1 MTKLSL
7 YVLAATILCC
17 SCSNSTS
24 DKMVSV
30 ESTAENDSI
39 ECSDEYLG
47 MSHFADTLTVG
58 QYHQM
63 ILDAIANGDKSGK
76 WKLSMLMLA
85 WPVD

>member
-7 YVLAATILCC
+7 YVLASTILLC
-17 SCSNSTS
+17 SCRNSTS

-39 ECSDEYLG
+39 EYDEYLG

-63 ILDAIANGDKSGK
+63 ILDAIANGDKNGK

>member
-1 MTKLSL
+1 MIKLSL

-24 DKMVSV
+24 DKMVS
-30 ESTAENDSI
+30 EEATAGNDSM
-39 ECSDEYLG
+39 EYFEYPG
-47 MSHFADTLTVG
+47 RSHFADTLTTG